1 MLLSLKTMKQL
12 LRIALML
19 LVFFT
24 TETAMAQPG
33 APIMDALCYY
43 PGDFDALYRII
54 NERMVYPKAEK
65 KKGIEGTVFVKF
77 LVDHSGHTSNHTI
90 YTSVNPA
97 LDAEALRIVQTI
109 DGFVPALAGGLP
121 VASEFVLQVQFKL
134 PKDASVSDKKKKSK

>member
-1 MLLSLKTMKQL
+1 
-12 LRIALML
+12 
-19 LVFFT
+19 
-24 TETAMAQPG
+24 
-33 APIMDALCYY
+33 
-43 PGDFDALYRII
+43 LYRII

-77 LVDHSGHTSNHTI
+77 LVDDSGHTSNHTI

-109 DGFVPALAGGLP
+109 DGFVPARAGGQP

-134 PKDASVSDKKKKSK
+134 PKDASASDKKKKSK